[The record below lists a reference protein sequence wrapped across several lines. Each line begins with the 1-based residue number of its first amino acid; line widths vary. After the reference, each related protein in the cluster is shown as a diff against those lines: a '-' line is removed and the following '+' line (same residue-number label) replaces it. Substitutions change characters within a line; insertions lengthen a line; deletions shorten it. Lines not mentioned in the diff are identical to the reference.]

1 MPGCSNKIPF
11 LSLNKN
17 ISCCS
22 NGNQDQYDE
31 NDEEMDEEGNYYQYY
46 YYPNNDNDNDNDNER
61 GWYSQNYYYG
71 RQPYWYQ
78 YAYY

>member
-31 NDEEMDEEGNYYQYY
+31 NDEEMDEEGNYYEND
-46 YYPNNDNDNDNDNER
+46 YYPNNENER
-61 GWYSQNYYYG
+61 GWYNQNYYYG

-78 YAYY
+78 YGGYY